1 MRSRS
6 LRCVFNTTFARCLGS
21 ARVASLGG
29 SLTPPSSKQALDGGG
44 RRTVSRRCMS
54 RSTSSLLLLLA
65 VQAAAFPSARP
76 HARSAPYLRTGHDR
90 APSGWRVEERRGA
103 QASALLRLRG
113 GGAARG
119 GARSV
124 AAVPEETG
132 LRGDYGTLALL
143 LLLYTLQVSPT
154 PGLAPPQAQP

>member
-1 MRSRS
+1 MPGK
-6 LRCVFNTTFARCLGS
+6 LPFGWLANTPQQQAS
-21 ARVASLGG
+21 APTA
-29 SLTPPSSKQALDGGG
+29 AA

-65 VQAAAFPSARP
+65 VQAAAFPNARP

-103 QASALLRLRG
+103 QAPALLRLRG
-113 GGAARG
+113 GGAARA

-154 PGLAPPQAQP
+154 PGLAPPQA

>member
-1 MRSRS
+1 
-6 LRCVFNTTFARCLGS
+6 
-21 ARVASLGG
+21 
-29 SLTPPSSKQALDGGG
+29 
-44 RRTVSRRCMS
+44 MS

-154 PGLAPPQAQP
+154 PGPALGLAPSSSP